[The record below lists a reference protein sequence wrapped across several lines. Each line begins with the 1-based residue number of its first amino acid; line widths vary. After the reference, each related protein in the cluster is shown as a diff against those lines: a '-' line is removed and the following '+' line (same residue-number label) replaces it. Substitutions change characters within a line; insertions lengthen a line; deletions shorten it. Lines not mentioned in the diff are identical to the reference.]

1 MGDRMHRHLGLGL
14 VAAASTLA
22 LAAAAAAQTGT
33 TGQTTAQQTAAQQP
47 APGNANVVVTANL
60 REERLR
66 NVAQSVSVVTAQ
78 KVEQLQAFN
87 FADYVK
93 FVPGLTLVESAP
105 GEDQLILRG
114 LNAGGDA
121 STVAVYIDETPYGS
135 TSGLANGTLLPPDI
149 DAFDM
154 QRIEVDKGPQ
164 GTLYGASTLGGLLK
178 FVTNPP
184 DPSRLAAEAE
194 VTGDEV
200 ENQGGWAVKGMVNVP
215 LGSDAAFRIVGS
227 DAGNPGFIDD
237 AVRHLSDVNDSGEQ
251 GVRGEFLWQPTS
263 AVTVR
268 LTAIGQN
275 FAENDLNDEDLVLNA
290 ATGVPIEPLTP
301 LYGSLKNGRVISGFD
316 HIQNRIYNGTVDW
329 NLGWSTLTSST
340 SYGTYNSQTLAD
352 TTLLFNTDE
361 KASLVV
367 DKFTEEDRLA
377 SPTGQPLEWL
387 AGFFY
392 TRETADLDQRVLG
405 LGAPFGAGTQV
416 ELANLTSFYEEEA
429 GFGTVTYHFTPQ
441 FDLAVGGR
449 YAHNDQNS
457 TTFENVLGAMITQPG
472 ASSDSSFTYSVAPR
486 WKPTPDTTV
495 YARIA
500 SGYQPGGPNDVAVGA
515 PNAVPRTFGPD
526 SVVSYE
532 IGAKADVFQDTL
544 SFDVDAYYIDW
555 YNIQLVADIDNTGVD
570 VNGGRARSEGVE
582 AQGTYTPIQGLT
594 FSANIAYTDA
604 RLTTN
609 TNALLGG
616 KVGDRLPFTP
626 DWAAALDGV
635 YNWSINDDVKAFVGA
650 TWSYIGDRVSSFSGT
665 IGQVPL
671 PSYNTWDLRAGLNI
685 RRNWTLEVF
694 AKNVGDVRG
703 ISSFGGNDSIDGG
716 SNEFNFLVEGIGG
729 ADVTIIQP
737 RTIGVTLTARY

>member
-515 PNAVPRTFGPD
+515 PNAVPRTFGPELGGELRD
-526 SVVSYE
+526 WREGRRLPGHAVVRRRC
-532 IGAKADVFQDTL
+532 L
-544 SFDVDAYYIDW
+544 LHR
-555 YNIQLVADIDNTGVD
+555 LVQYPT
-570 VNGGRARSEGVE
+570 GGRHR
-582 AQGTYTPIQGLT
+582 QH
-594 FSANIAYTDA
+594 
-604 RLTTN
+604 
-609 TNALLGG
+609 
-616 KVGDRLPFTP
+616 
-626 DWAAALDGV
+626 
-635 YNWSINDDVKAFVGA
+635 
-650 TWSYIGDRVSSFSGT
+650 
-665 IGQVPL
+665 
-671 PSYNTWDLRAGLNI
+671 
-685 RRNWTLEVF
+685 RR
-694 AKNVGDVRG
+694 RR
-703 ISSFGGNDSIDGG
+703 
-716 SNEFNFLVEGIGG
+716 
-729 ADVTIIQP
+729 QRRP
-737 RTIGVTLTARY
+737 RPQRRR

>member
-1 MGDRMHRHLGLGL
+1 MHRHLGLGIM
-14 VAAASTLA
+14 AAASTLA
-22 LAAAAAAQTGT
+22 LAAAATAQTGAA
-33 TGQTTAQQTAAQQP
+33 GQTAAQQTAAQQP
-47 APGNANVVVTANL
+47 APGSANVVVTANL

-105 GEDQLILRG
+105 GQNQLILRG

-121 STVAVYIDETPYGS
+121 STVGTYIDETPYGS
-135 TSGLANGTLLPPDI
+135 TSGLANGVLLPPDI

-184 DPSRLAAEAE
+184 DPTRFGAEAE
-194 VTGDEV
+194 ATVDGLGDGV
-200 ENQGGWAVKGMVNVP
+200 GWATKGMVNVP
-215 LGSDAAFRIVGS
+215 IGPDAALRVVGS
-227 DAGNPGFIDD
+227 DVTTPGFIDD
-237 AVRHLSDVNDSGEQ
+237 AVRHVSDVNNSDEA
-251 GVRGEFLWQPTS
+251 GVRGSFLWQPTS
-263 AVTVR
+263 TLTIR
-268 LTAIGQN
+268 LTAIAQN
-275 FAENDLNDEDLVLNA
+275 FQETGSNDEDLRLNP

-301 LYGSLKNGRVISGFD
+301 LYGSLKNGRVLSGFD
-316 HIQNRIYNGTVDW
+316 HIENRVYNGTVDW

-340 SYGTYNSQTLAD
+340 SYGTYDSQSQAD
-352 TTLLFNTDE
+352 TTLLFNTQE
-361 KASLVV
+361 TASLAVN
-367 DKFTEEDRLA
+367 KFTEEDRLA
-377 SPTGQPLEWL
+377 SASGQPLEWL

-392 TRETADLDQRVLG
+392 TRETADLDQHVLG
-405 LGAPFGAGTQV
+405 LGAPFGVGTQV
-416 ELANLTSFYEEEA
+416 ELADLTSFYEEEA

-457 TTFENVLGAMITQPG
+457 NTFENVLGSKITQPG
-472 ASSDSSFTYSVAPR
+472 SSSDSTFTYSVAPR
-486 WKPTPDTTV
+486 WKPNPDTTV

-532 IGAKADVFQDTL
+532 VGAKADLFQDTL

-555 YNIQLVADIDNTGVD
+555 YNIQLIADIDNTGVD
-570 VNGGRARSEGVE
+570 VNGGRARSEGIE
-582 AQGTYTPIQGLT
+582 AQGTYTPIEGLT
-594 FSANIAYTDA
+594 FTANAAYTDA
-604 RLTTN
+604 RLTTK

-616 KVGDRLPFTP
+616 KAGDRLPFTP

-650 TWSYIGDRVSSFSGT
+650 TWSYVGGRVSSFSGT

-671 PSYNTWDLRAGLNI
+671 PSYNTWDVRAGVNV
-685 RRNWTLEVF
+685 RRNWTVEVF

-716 SNEFNFLVEGIGG
+716 SNAFLFFVKGVGG
-729 ADVTIIQP
+729 ADVAIIQP